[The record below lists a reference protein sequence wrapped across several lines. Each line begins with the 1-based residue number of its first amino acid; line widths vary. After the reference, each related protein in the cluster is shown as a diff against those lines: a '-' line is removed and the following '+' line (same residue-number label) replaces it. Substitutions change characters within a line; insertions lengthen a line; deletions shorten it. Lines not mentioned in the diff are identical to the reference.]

1 MNQPS
6 IPSPGK
12 GNRRAYQNIM
22 ENLVHKEIH
31 RQLKRLPQ
39 KLAEYIDVVEVAT
52 YALNRV
58 PPLYASSERGKER
71 QEEKGV
77 LDLKQQ
83 ISIAVR
89 QAIAAVQRDPLRSST
104 PLAPTQYAQ
113 YEIAET
119 CLRDLEKLLRDSYL
133 IESDAPDMD
142 WDTLKIIVAKAL
154 KKAATQGI
162 VHRRIEDVITEWEY
176 QTYVPPVFDWQDPHY
191 KF

>member
-1 MNQPS
+1 MNQSAAPF
-6 IPSPGK
+6 PRN

-22 ENLVHKEIH
+22 ETLVNKEVH

-52 YALNRV
+52 YALNRL

-71 QEEKGV
+71 QEKKGNAE
-77 LDLKQQ
+77 LKQQ
-83 ISIAVR
+83 VTTAVR
-89 QAIAAVQRDPLRSST
+89 QAIAAVQRDPIRSSN
-104 PLAPTQYAQ
+104 PLPVPKYAQ

-133 IESDAPDMD
+133 IESDAPAMD
-142 WDTLKIIVAKAL
+142 WDTLKLIVAKAL
-154 KKAATQGI
+154 KKSAMQGM
-162 VHRRIEDVITEWEY
+162 VHRHIEEVILEWEHRN
-176 QTYVPPVFDWQDPHY
+176 YVPPVFDWQDSHY